1 LPAFAAFV
9 VVRIH
14 ECRSRSATL
23 DGPILPIVL
32 TIGQSVYFDLL
43 AHLID
48 GLPDEACGLFAGTV
62 EEGDHAVVT
71 RFYPSVNVAASSRVY
86 TIDPKTHL
94 RADMD
99 AEDAG
104 LEILGVVHSHTHT
117 EPYPSPTDIQQ
128 APDPAWHYIIVSFRT
143 GVPALRSYWIID
155 GSISEEAVSLV
166 GD

>member
-1 LPAFAAFV
+1 MHTVRAAET
-9 VVRIH
+9 H
-14 ECRSRSATL
+14 RSPHCLTGCA
-23 DGPILPIVL
+23 PILWVVL
-32 TIGQSVYFDLL
+32 SIARSVYLDLI

-48 GLPDEACGLFAGTV
+48 GLPDEACGLFAGTTD
-62 EEGDHAVVT
+62 EGGAVTVT

-117 EPYPSPTDIQQ
+117 EPYPSPTDVQQ

-143 GVPALRSYWIID
+143 GSAALRSYRIVD
-155 GSISEEAVSLV
+155 GSISEEVVAVTGV
-166 GD
+166 

>member
-1 LPAFAAFV
+1 M
-9 VVRIH
+9 
-14 ECRSRSATL
+14 
-23 DGPILPIVL
+23 L
-32 TIGQSVYFDLL
+32 TIGQSVYFDLI

-62 EEGDHAVVT
+62 QEDGHATVS

-94 RADMD
+94 RADID

-117 EPYPSPTDIQQ
+117 EPYPSPTDVQQ

-143 GVPALRSYWIID
+143 GVPALRSYRIID
-155 GSISEEAVSLV
+155 GSISEEAVSLA

>member
-1 LPAFAAFV
+1 MDWQAPNLCV
-9 VVRIH
+9 
-14 ECRSRSATL
+14 
-23 DGPILPIVL
+23 VL
-32 TIGQSVYFDLL
+32 TIARSVYLDLI

-48 GLPDEACGLFAGTV
+48 GLPDEACGLFAGTNAEDGV
-62 EEGDHAVVT
+62 ATVT
-71 RFYPSVNVAASSRVY
+71 RFYPSVNVAASSRIY

-94 RADMD
+94 RADID

-117 EPYPSPTDIQQ
+117 EPFPSPTDVQQ

-143 GVPALRSYWIID
+143 GLPALRSYRIVN
-155 GSISEEAVSLV
+155 GSIAEEAVSLS